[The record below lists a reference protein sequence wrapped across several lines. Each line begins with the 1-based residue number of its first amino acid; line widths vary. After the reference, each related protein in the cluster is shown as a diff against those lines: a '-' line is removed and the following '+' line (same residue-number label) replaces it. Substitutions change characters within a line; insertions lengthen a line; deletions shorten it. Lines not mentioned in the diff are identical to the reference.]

1 MMHSAVIRPA
11 RSSEM
16 RTPKNHSLSAHLV
29 PPALIERRLS
39 SSHSARSSKERQED
53 RGRRSSVHQEKKV
66 MSVRQ
71 DSSPI
76 PPAPDL
82 ATAVVDPAK
91 RAEMFRKQQAA
102 MFKQTKSR

>member
-1 MMHSAVIRPA
+1 MHSAVIRPA

-16 RTPKNHSLSAHLV
+16 RTPKNHSLSTHLV
-29 PPALIERRLS
+29 PPAHIERRLS
-39 SSHSARSSKERQED
+39 SSHSARSSKREED

-76 PPAPDL
+76 PPATDL

>member
-1 MMHSAVIRPA
+1 M
-11 RSSEM
+11 
-16 RTPKNHSLSAHLV
+16 
-29 PPALIERRLS
+29 
-39 SSHSARSSKERQED
+39 
-53 RGRRSSVHQEKKV
+53 HQEKKA

-76 PPAPDL
+76 PPATDL